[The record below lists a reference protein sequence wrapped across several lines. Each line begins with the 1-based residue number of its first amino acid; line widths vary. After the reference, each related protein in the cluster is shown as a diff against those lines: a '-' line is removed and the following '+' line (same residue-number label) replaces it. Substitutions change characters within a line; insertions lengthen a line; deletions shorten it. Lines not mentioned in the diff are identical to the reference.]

1 MYGRGR
7 KVKFCREQKKR
18 FVGDDACIVPWP
30 FAVCITVD
38 KNVITLGWRAH
49 NVRPCDPIGKN
60 TRFNTFLACLIFV
73 YPFAIQSL
81 FLFLYSIIL
90 KFFRR
95 SLFFKKGWKAPVNNH
110 FAGQRLS
117 AGIMAQRA
125 AESFSVIFMWRQ
137 LGR

>member
-1 MYGRGR
+1 M
-7 KVKFCREQKKR
+7 
-18 FVGDDACIVPWP
+18 
-30 FAVCITVD
+30 
-38 KNVITLGWRAH
+38 TLGQRAH
-49 NVRPCDPIGKN
+49 NVHPYGPIGKN

-73 YPFAIQSL
+73 YPFAVQSL
-81 FLFLYSIIL
+81 FLYFTII
-90 KFFRR
+90 KVF
-95 SLFFKKGWKAPVNNH
+95 SPKPFFKKGWKAPVNNH

>member
-1 MYGRGR
+1 MLASPHGRLSHI
-7 KVKFCREQKKR
+7 QSLKKR
-18 FVGDDACIVPWP
+18 YGI
-30 FAVCITVD
+30 
-38 KNVITLGWRAH
+38 
-49 NVRPCDPIGKN
+49 
-60 TRFNTFLACLIFV
+60 
-73 YPFAIQSL
+73 IQSL

-90 KFFRR
+90 KFIILKFFRR
-95 SLFFKKGWKAPVNNH
+95 SLFFQKRLESSVNNH

>member
-1 MYGRGR
+1 M
-7 KVKFCREQKKR
+7 
-18 FVGDDACIVPWP
+18 
-30 FAVCITVD
+30 
-38 KNVITLGWRAH
+38 TLGQRAH
-49 NVRPCDPIGKN
+49 NVHPYGLYGKN
-60 TRFNTFLACLIFV
+60 ACFNMFWAYFV
-73 YPFAIQSL
+73 YQFAIQSL

>member
-1 MYGRGR
+1 MCTPTVSMGKTRGSICFGRIL
-7 KVKFCREQKKR
+7 FY
-18 FVGDDACIVPWP
+18 P
-30 FAVCITVD
+30 FAV
-38 KNVITLGWRAH
+38 
-49 NVRPCDPIGKN
+49 
-60 TRFNTFLACLIFV
+60 
-73 YPFAIQSL
+73 QSL
-81 FLFLYSIIL
+81 FLFLYSVIL

-95 SLFFKKGWKAPVNNH
+95 SLFFKKGWKAPVNIH

>member
-1 MYGRGR
+1 M
-7 KVKFCREQKKR
+7 
-18 FVGDDACIVPWP
+18 
-30 FAVCITVD
+30 
-38 KNVITLGWRAH
+38 TLGQRAH
-49 NVRPCDPIGKN
+49 NVHPYGLYGEN
-60 TRFNTFLACLIFV
+60 ARFNTFLACLIFV

-95 SLFFKKGWKAPVNNH
+95 SLFFKKGWKAPVNNY

>member
-1 MYGRGR
+1 MLASSRGR
-7 KVKFCREQKKR
+7 
-18 FVGDDACIVPWP
+18 
-30 FAVCITVD
+30 
-38 KNVITLGWRAH
+38 LSH
-49 NVRPCDPIGKN
+49 
-60 TRFNTFLACLIFV
+60 
-73 YPFAIQSL
+73 IQSL
-81 FLFLYSIIL
+81 EKRYDIRSAGAQCTPLRSYRQKHAVQYIFGVFDFCLPVRYPIPIFILIFYYIL

>member
-1 MYGRGR
+1 M
-7 KVKFCREQKKR
+7 CT
-18 FVGDDACIVPWP
+18 P
-30 FAVCITVD
+30 TVSMG
-38 KNVITLGWRAH
+38 KTRASICFE
-49 NVRPCDPIGKN
+49 RILF
-60 TRFNTFLACLIFV
+60 TRSRSNPYF
-73 YPFAIQSL
+73 
-81 FLFLYSIIL
+81 YSYILL

>member
-1 MYGRGR
+1 M
-7 KVKFCREQKKR
+7 CT
-18 FVGDDACIVPWP
+18 P
-30 FAVCITVD
+30 TVSMG
-38 KNVITLGWRAH
+38 KTRASICFE
-49 NVRPCDPIGKN
+49 RILF
-60 TRFNTFLACLIFV
+60 TR
-73 YPFAIQSL
+73 SL
-81 FLFLYSIIL
+81 SNPYILIIL

>member
-1 MYGRGR
+1 MLASSRGR
-7 KVKFCREQKKR
+7 LSHIQSLEKR
-18 FVGDDACIVPWP
+18 YDI
-30 FAVCITVD
+30 
-38 KNVITLGWRAH
+38 
-49 NVRPCDPIGKN
+49 
-60 TRFNTFLACLIFV
+60 
-73 YPFAIQSL
+73 IQSL
-81 FLFLYSIIL
+81 FLFLYFIIL

-95 SLFFKKGWKAPVNNH
+95 SLFSKKAGKKGWKAPVNNH

>member
-1 MYGRGR
+1 M
-7 KVKFCREQKKR
+7 
-18 FVGDDACIVPWP
+18 
-30 FAVCITVD
+30 
-38 KNVITLGWRAH
+38 TLS
-49 NVRPCDPIGKN
+49 NPYFYSYI
-60 TRFNTFLACLIFV
+60 
-73 YPFAIQSL
+73 
-81 FLFLYSIIL
+81 LYIL

-110 FAGQRLS
+110 FTGQRLS

>member
-1 MYGRGR
+1 M
-7 KVKFCREQKKR
+7 
-18 FVGDDACIVPWP
+18 
-30 FAVCITVD
+30 
-38 KNVITLGWRAH
+38 TLGQRAH
-49 NVRPCDPIGKN
+49 NVHPYGLYGRKRVLQYVL
-60 TRFNTFLACLIFV
+60 TRLIFV